1 MTRIFSR
8 RRKRRSATSRP
19 AGATL
24 NLLCLLGMLCITLAS
39 SGPLLARESGRALFE
54 RAYRIEKDAPEEA
67 IGLYREAI
75 IAGLPAELNRAARW
89 RLFYLYREVR
99 DYPAAL
105 ASANALGQ
113 SSQVTTDLRREMAQH
128 YGAPAASIDDLIAG
142 AAALDRVVRPQ
153 TAEAARTAALT
164 EALAHFRAAL
174 QRAPDQPRLRQ
185 EVLDRLVRANR
196 GAEALALLDEIRGA
210 GYELSRADLLLSLRR
225 NEEAR
230 SALMDLARSETL
242 TASADR
248 ARTLYLLGRI
258 ERDADRRS
266 DAARYFRLAAN
277 YSGPE
282 DVRIAALAAFELYR
296 LGLKSQALALLR
308 GRPVERDAD
317 ATLLSLVLR
326 AELERNRQ
334 AVQALR
340 ELRPRLERTP
350 PARRS
355 ALVRRALELAG
366 APEGTLAPRNQPA
379 PEPPLEIQSPA
390 TTRPAPAPAG
400 EPGDETA
407 NEDLSPAPGPASDQP
422 TIPSANDKPAESTEP
437 GVRPRSFWSRDFTER
452 FGAELEI
459 ITPAGYSVAVY
470 RNVEPLQFHGYGVT
484 RGALRPRLAEPLGV
498 PGAIRDLTQIVGRQT
513 GNFVILLTPAAMAG
527 EPALNPNEF
536 SLRFQLPLVRGK
548 DGARYFLLNLIS
560 DGAGGLLAEL
570 EKDNG
575 RNSSGEYAA
584 GVIVRLS
591 IARSTAP

>member
-1 MTRIFSR
+1 MTRIFNSV
-8 RRKRRSATSRP
+8 RKRRRDAAQLPAAALFVLCALLMLSA
-19 AGATL
+19 
-24 NLLCLLGMLCITLAS
+24 
-39 SGPLLARESGRALFE
+39 PLLARESGRALFE

-67 IGLYREAI
+67 IGLYREAL

-113 SSQVTTDLRREMAQH
+113 SSQATADLRREMAQH
-128 YGAPAASIDDLIAG
+128 YGAPIASIDDLIAG
-142 AAALDRVVRPQ
+142 AAALDRVLRPG

-174 QRAPDQPRLRQ
+174 QRTPDQPRLRQ
-185 EVLDRLVRANR
+185 EILDRLVRANR
-196 GAEALALLDEIRGA
+196 GVEALALLDETRGA

-242 TASADR
+242 TAPADR

-258 ERDADRRS
+258 ERDADRRA

-277 YSGPE
+277 YSGPD

-296 LGLKSQALALLR
+296 LGLKPQALALLK
-308 GRPVERDAD
+308 GRPVERDGD
-317 ATLLSLVLR
+317 ANLLALVLR

-334 AVQALR
+334 AEQALR

-366 APEGTLAPRNQPA
+366 APGERVVPRNQPA
-379 PEPPLEIQSPA
+379 PEPPLEMQSP
-390 TTRPAPAPAG
+390 P
-400 EPGDETA
+400 TA
-407 NEDLSPAPGPASDQP
+407 NVDEPA
-422 TIPSANDKPAESTEP
+422 IPSVSEEAPESAEPS
-437 GVRPRSFWSRDFTER
+437 VRPRSFWSRDFTER
-452 FGAELEI
+452 FGAELELVA
-459 ITPAGYSVAVY
+459 PAGYSVALY
-470 RNVEPLQFHGYGVT
+470 RNLEPLQFHGYGVT

-527 EPALNPNEF
+527 EPALNPGEF
-536 SLRFQLPLVRGK
+536 SLRFQLPAVRGK
-548 DGARYFLLNLIS
+548 DGARYFLVNLIS
-560 DGAGGLLAEL
+560 DGEGGLLAEL

-575 RNSSGEYAA
+575 RNSAGEYAA
-584 GVIVRLS
+584 GVIVRLALAES
-591 IARSTAP
+591 EASGPARTDAGDSRSRN

>member
-1 MTRIFSR
+1 MASWILAASLIA
-8 RRKRRSATSRP
+8 SG
-19 AGATL
+19 AG
-24 NLLCLLGMLCITLAS
+24 
-39 SGPLLARESGRALFE
+39 LLAPTPLAARENGRALFE

-113 SSQVTTDLRREMAQH
+113 SSQATADLRREMAQH
-128 YGAPAASIDDLIAG
+128 YGAPVASIDDLIAG

-153 TAEAARTAALT
+153 TAAPARAAALT
-164 EALAHFRAAL
+164 EALSRFRAAL
-174 QRAPDQPRLRQ
+174 QRSPDQPRLRQ
-185 EVLDRLVRANR
+185 EILDRLVRANH
-196 GAEALALLDEIRGA
+196 GAEALALLDELRGR

-230 SALMDLARSETL
+230 AALMDLARSETL
-242 TASADR
+242 TTPADR

-258 ERDADRRS
+258 ERDADRRA

-296 LGLKSQALALLR
+296 LGLKPQALALLK
-308 GRPVERDAD
+308 GRPVERDLD
-317 ATLLSLVLR
+317 AHLLSLVLR
-326 AELERNRQ
+326 TELERNRQ
-334 AVQALR
+334 AEQALR

-350 PARRS
+350 AARRS

-366 APEGTLAPRNQPA
+366 APAETFAPRNQPA
-379 PEPPLEIQSPA
+379 PEPRVDIHSPPGARPLPG
-390 TTRPAPAPAG
+390 PAG
-400 EPGDETA
+400 EENEADSGQAAETA
-407 NEDLSPAPGPASDQP
+407 PTHASDKPEIPGATVEPADP
-422 TIPSANDKPAESTEP
+422 T
-437 GVRPRSFWSRDFTER
+437 VRPRSFWSRDFEER
-452 FGAELEI
+452 FGTQLELI
-459 ITPAGYSVAVY
+459 APPGYSVALY
-470 RNVEPLQFHGYGVT
+470 RNVEPLQFHGYGAT
-484 RGALRPRLAEPLGV
+484 RTTLRPRLTEPLGV

-513 GNFVILLTPAAMAG
+513 GNFVVLLTPAALAG
-527 EPALNPNEF
+527 EPALNSGEF
-536 SLRFQLPLVRGK
+536 SLRFQLPTVRAR

-575 RNSSGEYAA
+575 RNSAGEYAA
-584 GVIVRLS
+584 GVIVRL
-591 IARSTAP
+591 ALVRPEAPAAE

>member
-1 MTRIFSR
+1 MTRIFSSFLTR
-8 RRKRRSATSRP
+8 RRIAAQLP
-19 AGATL
+19 GAAL
-24 NLLCLLGMLCITLAS
+24 LLLCTALFPDAS
-39 SGPLLARESGRALFE
+39 LLARENGRALFE
-54 RAYRIEKDAPEEA
+54 RAYRIEKDAPDEA

-105 ASANALGQ
+105 ASAQALGQ
-113 SSQVTTDLRREMAQH
+113 SSQATADLRREMAQH
-128 YGAPAASIDDLIAG
+128 YGVPAASIDDLIAG

-164 EALAHFRAAL
+164 EALARFRAAL
-174 QRAPDQPRLRQ
+174 QRSPDQPRLRQ
-185 EVLDRLVRANR
+185 EILDRLVRANR

-242 TASADR
+242 TTSADR

-266 DAARYFRLAAN
+266 DAARYFRLAVN
-277 YSGPE
+277 YSGPD
-282 DVRIAALAAFELYR
+282 DVRLPALAAFELYR
-296 LGLKSQALALLR
+296 LGLKSQALALLK

-317 ATLLSLVLR
+317 ANLLSLVLR

-355 ALVRRALELAG
+355 ALVRRALELIGAPAGVVVPQNQPAPAG
-366 APEGTLAPRNQPA
+366 APEIESPPRQADEPDIPGAQDAQDAPV
-379 PEPPLEIQSPA
+379 
-390 TTRPAPAPAG
+390 
-400 EPGDETA
+400 EPGQSEEPDRS
-407 NEDLSPAPGPASDQP
+407 NEPV
-422 TIPSANDKPAESTEP
+422 
-437 GVRPRSFWSRDFTER
+437 VRPRSFWARDFAAK
-452 FGAELEI
+452 FGEELELLA
-459 ITPAGYSVAVY
+459 PAGYSVAVY

-484 RGALRPRLAEPLGV
+484 QSALRPRLAEPLGV

-513 GNFVILLTPAAMAG
+513 GNFVVLLTPAAMAG

-560 DGAGGLLAEL
+560 DGTGGLLAEL

-591 IARSTAP
+591 IVRPTAP